1 MIIEWTVFLV
11 HNIPLVYPTRL
22 NLIEGKLI
30 IRVYTGGFDESIRN
44 IRKQKGYKLV
54 GSNNF
59 GNNIF
64 VKEERI
70 GRLTPK
76 ITEEAYVLSQF
87 RDSRNQKGD
96 LNYLSGDAR
105 YKEIHELPL
114 IEVESNSITSLK
126 ELNQ

>member
-1 MIIEWTVFLV
+1 MKAFEIL
-11 HNIPLVYPTRL
+11 
-22 NLIEGKLI
+22 G
-30 IRVYTGGFDESIRN
+30 
-44 IRKQKGYKLV
+44 KQKGYKLV

-64 VKEERI
+64 FVKEERI

-76 ITEEAYVLSQF
+76 VTEEAYVLSQF
-87 RDSRNQKGD
+87 RDSRNQNGD

-105 YKEIHELPL
+105 YKKIHELPL

-126 ELNQ
+126 ELNR